1 MRISYLLIAL
11 AVLLSFWSMTAEVE
25 SQQRAVIKAVP
36 TIKVA
41 PTIKVPLTPKEQ
53 SIVNNLKPG
62 QVAVKTVIIAPDK
75 DTANTIGNCCP
86 KGKCCCTCQC
96 DPKPCICT
104 CTDEIVVR

>member
-1 MRISYLLIAL
+1 MRILYILIAL
-11 AVLLSFWSMTAEVE
+11 AVLLSVWSITTEIE
-25 SQQRAVIKAVP
+25 SQGQQRAVIKAVP
-36 TIKVA
+36 TIKV
-41 PTIKVPLTPKEQ
+41 PLSPKEQ
-53 SIVNNLKPG
+53 KIVNNLKPG
-62 QVAVKTVIIAPDK
+62 QVAVKTVIFAPDK

>member
-11 AVLLSFWSMTAEVE
+11 AVLLAFWGITTGLE
-25 SQQRAVIKAVP
+25 SQGQQRAVIKS
-36 TIKVA
+36 A
-41 PTIKVPLTPKEQ
+41 PAAPSVVKIPLSPKEQ
-53 SIVNNLKPG
+53 KIVNNLKPG
-62 QVAVKTVIIAPDK
+62 QVAVKTIIIAPDK
-75 DTANTIGNCCP
+75 DTANSIGNCCP

>member
-11 AVLLSFWSMTAEVE
+11 AVLLAFWGITISPDSEG
-25 SQQRAVIKAVP
+25 QQRAVIQSAP
-36 TIKVA
+36 VA
-41 PTIKVPLTPKEQ
+41 PVVKVPLSSKEQ
-53 SIVNNLKPG
+53 KIVNNLKPG

-75 DTANTIGNCCP
+75 DTANSIGNCCP

-96 DPKPCICT
+96 EPKPCICT